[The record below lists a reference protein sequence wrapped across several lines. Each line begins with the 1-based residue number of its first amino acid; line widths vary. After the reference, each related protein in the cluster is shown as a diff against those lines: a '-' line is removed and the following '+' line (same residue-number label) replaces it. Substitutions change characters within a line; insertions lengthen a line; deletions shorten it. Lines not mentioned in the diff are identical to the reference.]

1 MAKEG
6 PATLDDLLKQAKT
19 TNRLLAAQLKAQMSQ
34 MDVIRLLSDLGL
46 TLLCHLRSGAFRR
59 KLSSMCSSRRL
70 WITYSSP
77 MISRTQPRTT
87 GSVGRGVSVA
97 PPRSTCKKVNATAV
111 STTWWAHP

>member
-46 TLLCHLRSGAFRR
+46 TAREIGEILGTSAATVAVTQQRLRN
-59 KLSSMCSSRRL
+59 
-70 WITYSSP
+70 
-77 MISRTQPRTT
+77 
-87 GSVGRGVSVA
+87 
-97 PPRSTCKKVNATAV
+97 KKKK
-111 STTWWAHP
+111 PQE

>member
-46 TLLCHLRSGAFRR
+46 TAREIGEILGTSAGTVAVTQQRLRA
-59 KLSSMCSSRRL
+59 
-70 WITYSSP
+70 
-77 MISRTQPRTT
+77 
-87 GSVGRGVSVA
+87 
-97 PPRSTCKKVNATAV
+97 KK
-111 STTWWAHP
+111 SKKPEE